1 MKEPQWKDNN
11 ESFKSKTQQLLEDTH
26 AKMRPDAKIHIFLN
40 IEKERARTRRQCIS
54 IMDKK

>member
-40 IEKERARTRRQCIS
+40 IQKERARRRQCIS